1 LNVQEN
7 SGMRLSRRR
16 PVTSQ
21 DMLRSGIRIS
31 TNDDFRS
38 LGELIRTYLI
48 EAMNLAIL
56 LGAPGSRPFCVLWTL
71 TWEGQQIGKSGARAF
86 APVDGLTIAM
96 LG

>member
-1 LNVQEN
+1 
-7 SGMRLSRRR
+7 
-16 PVTSQ
+16 
-21 DMLRSGIRIS
+21 MLRSGIRIS
-31 TNDDFRS
+31 TNDDFRG

-48 EAMNLAIL
+48 EVMNLAIS

-71 TWEGQQIGKSGARAF
+71 TWEGQQIGKSPARALRAF